1 MSLSLS
7 KSRSLTLT
15 LTLNLLRPRLSPLQ
29 SLGRRTFSSSPDND
43 LTDLSESPSSDP
55 LLRNLEDAIQR
66 ILVRRSAPDWLPFVP
81 GASYWVPLPSTSH
94 LPPIANLLHNF
105 ANPLSP
111 EQSLST
117 TTVRGWPSSHF
128 FIQGA
133 HLPSLEPEVET
144 NSAEC
149 EASQHSD
156 HELDLP
162 CKTHV

>member
-29 SLGRRTFSSSPDND
+29 SLDRRTFSSSPDND

-144 NSAEC
+144 NSAE
-149 EASQHSD
+149 SD
-156 HELDLP
+156 LARPAL
-162 CKTHV
+162 

>member
-1 MSLSLS
+1 MSLSSLS
-7 KSRSLTLT
+7 KSQALT
-15 LTLNLLRPRLSPLQ
+15 LTLNLLRPRSR
-29 SLGRRTFSSSPDND
+29 SLFPFHSLFRRAFSSPSDNND

-94 LPPIANLLHNF
+94 LPPIANVLHNL

-117 TTVRGWPSSHF
+117 TTVRGWPSSHY
-128 FIQGA
+128 FIHGP

-144 NSAEC
+144 TSAEC
-149 EASQHSD
+149 DASPD
-156 HELDLP
+156 HEEG
-162 CKTHV
+162 